1 MSDDE
6 SLDQDSENNGQ
17 GKKKLLKKMQKG
29 ITLMAMSKNLEGD
42 KFDGN
47 LKNKEDVKKMQLRK
61 TKKYE
66 E

>member
-1 MSDDE
+1 
-6 SLDQDSENNGQ
+6 
-17 GKKKLLKKMQKG
+17 
-29 ITLMAMSKNLEGD
+29 MAMSKNLEGD